1 VRQPDGRIGTADYGQ
16 GLRRR
21 RTRWTAFAFCL
32 LVGLT
37 VVALAEVGTELALA
51 YREPAAA
58 SGDREAAANA
68 ALVTSF
74 YAEVWN
80 GERIVLAGQ
89 FVADDHRYHDADA
102 PNVAAGTVGFV
113 EVIVGLHR
121 TFPDLVVTV
130 DDTVARGDR
139 VAVRITARG
148 THRGTFLG
156 VEGTGR
162 VVELTGVAVHRIA
175 DGQIAETWIWWDT
188 FGVARQVGLV
198 LVSSAA
204 LAEDEGAMGPLR
216 PGQPY

>member
-1 VRQPDGRIGTADYGQ
+1 VVA
-16 GLRRR
+16 L
-21 RTRWTAFAFCL
+21 CL

-37 VVALAEVGTELALA
+37 AVGLAEVGTELALA
-51 YREPAAA
+51 YRAPTAA
-58 SGDREAAANA
+58 SGDRAAAANA

-80 GERIVLAGQ
+80 GEPIVLAGQ
-89 FVADDHRYHDADA
+89 FVADDHRYHDPDA
-102 PNVAAGTVGFV
+102 PDVAAGATGFV
-113 EVIVGLHR
+113 QVIGGLR
-121 TFPDLVVTV
+121 RAFPDLVVTV

-148 THRGTFLG
+148 AHRGTFLG
-156 VEGTGR
+156 IEGTNR

-188 FGVARQVGLV
+188 YGVARQVGLV

-204 LAEDEGAMGPLR
+204 LAEDEGAMGRRR